1 MVKLSTQLKIARNQN
16 MIKLLKYQNKQLKS
30 IGYKHTIIHLETPHE
45 LDYKCDYMG
54 MCDCG
59 CNKPLYRGMS
69 VAVTGRQMIH
79 IDCLERYLKKN
90 LVVL

>member
-16 MIKLLKYQNKQLKS
+16 MIKLLKSQNKKLKKAGYNHTS
-30 IGYKHTIIHLETPHE
+30 IYLETPDE
-45 LDYKCDYMG
+45 LDYECDYMG
-54 MCDCG
+54 ICECG

-69 VAVTGRQMIH
+69 VVLTCRQMIH
-79 IDCLERYLKKN
+79 VDCLERYLKKN